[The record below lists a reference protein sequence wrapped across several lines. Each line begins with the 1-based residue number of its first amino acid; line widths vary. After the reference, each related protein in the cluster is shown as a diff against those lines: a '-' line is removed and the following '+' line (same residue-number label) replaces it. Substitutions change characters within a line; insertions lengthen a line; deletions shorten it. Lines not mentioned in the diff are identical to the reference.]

1 MQDFEVKNEFKRPT
15 LLIFLTIVFSF
26 LLSFAPKEMSIMGIE
41 VKHVDIFSDLKPDP
55 EEELL
60 DQESSSED
68 GSSLIIDGKEK
79 FINYASIPFI
89 NSAGDVISDFVSSE
103 REKIDNYI
111 ASQSVRTGKS
121 VITGNVNELK
131 NFFNALKQTKSSKV
145 RIAHFGDSVIEGDL
159 VTADIRQNFQ
169 DKFGGKGVGFL
180 SITSQDIQFR
190 QTTKHRFSDNFESAS
205 VFTSN
210 PKNLPLGIA
219 GTVAIPNS
227 NSWVSYETTR
237 RYRTVKSFDEARI
250 FYSDASGSVKV
261 SINNGAPQSVRL
273 KSGKGI
279 NESSVNVSTA
289 TSFKMEFE
297 SKGQGNFYG
306 VSLEGGN
313 GIYVDNFPLRGNS
326 GVDLQQIDDASLREF
341 GKLLN
346 YKLII
351 LEFGLNAAGSIK
363 SDYGWY
369 EREMVKVVNKF
380 KKAFPN
386 ASILM
391 ISVHDK
397 AKKTRSG
404 FETDPTVL
412 KLLEAQ
418 KNIAK
423 QTNVAFWSLF
433 DAMGGKNSMEN
444 WVNAN
449 PPLAFKDYVHFNGQ
463 GAQKVADL
471 LTEALM
477 DAYNKHR

>member
-1 MQDFEVKNEFKRPT
+1 MQDFEVKNEYKKPT

-26 LLSFAPKEMSIMGIE
+26 LLSFAPNEMSILGIE
-41 VKHVDIFSDLKPDP
+41 VKHVDIFSDLKPDIDEEYFD
-55 EEELL
+55 EEEINY
-60 DQESSSED
+60 DESSLELND
-68 GSSLIIDGKEK
+68 IEQV
-79 FINYASIPFI
+79 INYASIPVFE
-89 NSAGDVISDFVSSE
+89 SAGDVILDFIASE
-103 REKIDNYI
+103 KDKIDNYV
-111 ASQSVRTGKS
+111 ASQSVKTGRS
-121 VITGNVNELK
+121 VISGNVNELK
-131 NFFNALKQTKSSKV
+131 NFFNALKQTKNSKV

-190 QTTKHRFSDNFESAS
+190 QTTKHRFSDNFEDAS
-205 VFTSN
+205 IFTNN

-219 GTVAIPNS
+219 GTVAIPGN

-250 FYSDASGSVKV
+250 FYSDANGSVKV
-261 SINNGAPQSVRL
+261 SINNGAPQTVRL
-273 KSGKGI
+273 KSGKSI
-279 NESSVNVSTA
+279 NESSVSASTA
-289 TSFKMEFE
+289 TAFKMDFE

-326 GVDLQQIDDASLREF
+326 GVDLQQIDDAALREF

-380 KKAFPN
+380 KKVFPN

-397 AKKTRSG
+397 AKKTRKG

-423 QTNVAFWSLF
+423 TTNVAFWSLF
-433 DAMGGKNSMEN
+433 DAMGGQNSMEN

-477 DAYNKHR
+477 EAYGKHR